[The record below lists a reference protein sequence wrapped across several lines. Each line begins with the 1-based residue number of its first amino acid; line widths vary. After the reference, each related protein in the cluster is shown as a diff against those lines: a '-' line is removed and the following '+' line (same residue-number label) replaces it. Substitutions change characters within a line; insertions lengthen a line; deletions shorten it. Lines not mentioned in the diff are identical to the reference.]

1 VNKTKAEITVEQKN
15 LNSSC
20 NLIQSVG

>member
-1 VNKTKAEITVEQKN
+1 M

-20 NLIQSVG
+20 NLIHLHFNLVESFL